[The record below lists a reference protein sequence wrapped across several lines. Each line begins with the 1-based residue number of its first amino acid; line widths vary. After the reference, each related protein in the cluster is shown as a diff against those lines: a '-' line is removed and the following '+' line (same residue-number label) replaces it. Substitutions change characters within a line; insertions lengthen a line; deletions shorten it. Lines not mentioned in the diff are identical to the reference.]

1 LLNKN
6 EKTSAVFWLSSC
18 VYSFR
23 MSVELLIGR
32 GLAFCV
38 HPTAAWRVTSARG
51 RAFVLAAYA
60 GAGYLGVLAALLL
73 A

>member
-1 LLNKN
+1 
-6 EKTSAVFWLSSC
+6 
-18 VYSFR
+18 
-23 MSVELLIGR
+23 MSVDLLLGR

-38 HPTAAWRVTSARG
+38 HPTVAWRVTSARG
-51 RAFVLAAYA
+51 RAFVVAAYA